1 MAKKINLS
9 GVKEFLFN
17 HGEKVALGACALL
30 GIWGVFSAAGAGR
43 DSNGKP
49 YTALF
54 DETQKRINSGIN
66 MPFVPD
72 SKGDVVIVTKGWP
85 DLKST
90 HPQTQLIALADINN
104 DKRQRPKV

>member
-9 GVKEFLFN
+9 GVKDFLFN
-17 HGEKVALGACALL
+17 HGEKVALGACAFLGVVL

-43 DSNGKP
+43 DSSGKP
-49 YTALF
+49 YAKLF
-54 DETQKRINSGIN
+54 DETKGRMESGLN

-72 SKGDVVIVTKGWP
+72 PKGDVVIVTKGWP

-90 HPQTQLIALADINN
+90 HPQTPFIAI
-104 DKRQRPKV
+104 